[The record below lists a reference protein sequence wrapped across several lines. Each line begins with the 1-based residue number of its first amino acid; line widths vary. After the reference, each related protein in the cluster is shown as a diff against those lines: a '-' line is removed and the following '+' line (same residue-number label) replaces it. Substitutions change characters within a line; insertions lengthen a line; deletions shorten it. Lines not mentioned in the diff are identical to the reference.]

1 MGVFGLTTVLQQ
13 HGWMPRRSGTAGGGC
28 TTPLWR
34 EASLE
39 RIERI
44 AAGSTLLIDGNGL
57 AHYLFDVAYSR
68 YWESLVAP
76 LHEVGLGKQQQS
88 DDCRC
93 PETLTSELVVQCLP
107 QSMPLHIL
115 DQVTREFA
123 DGLSAMKLVVYWDG
137 EDRRFKAETGKQ
149 RRGVRSDEWS
159 NLHQFCQRGSLPFGK
174 PCCRTQFRSAFPQSR
189 LLLHQVRATLQSIS
203 PIQHVQCTEEA
214 DPQLAL
220 AASQSNDDNTYCV
233 GMDSDFLLFRDTPYI
248 PLSTLSASNT
258 NHMVSGNVMTRDDL
272 ANLLHLPSS
281 EAVVELGILL
291 GNDYV
296 KRGDKLSHSFKNAED
311 AIEFLQQQSGDY
323 KVTTKSAKVQRALD
337 FTRALYSFAP
347 LDDFPLDP
355 EIDRNGNTDE
365 DASGDRP
372 VLPVSLDLSLLA
384 MEPVEFSL
392 RDVIVRYLQAYIDQ
406 APADEPPIIT
416 QLQLDTF
423 IEVNKALGG
432 GVLDHD
438 RNTLYHQR
446 LHWQDVLASYAIEK
460 CLAHVFRTYDKTP
473 VVRYS
478 SPMKMFDQLSFH
490 SRMNAKRNAMEQ
502 EQTVA
507 AAADTARLKG
517 NTRPHMSNTNPADTN
532 GTGANVVETL
542 SLPIDEFKDQI
553 LHSIQNH
560 RVTII
565 HGETGCGK
573 SSRVPIM
580 ILRAAAAPHDKTNK
594 NASGRDVKM
603 FISQPRRIAAKS
615 LVERV
620 RSCEPDLKHKIALR
634 MGHGEREYETGQ
646 TRAWFVTTGYLVRLL
661 ANHPERFNSVS
672 HLVIDEVHERS
683 VDSDVLCLLCKG
695 LLETN
700 PNIRLVLMSA
710 TLAANMYADYFGVSE
725 PPIKVGGRRFPI
737 QEYFIEDLIANFKLP
752 ARELK
757 GAKAIQ
763 DHCEKTKCRAAP
775 PNTYME
781 NLYQLAVRT
790 TAAVGKAGSSVLIFV
805 AGMND
810 IISIIDLIEKLYI
823 PGVRFTCFPI
833 HSDVPFEEQMAA
845 FDKPAPDEIK
855 VIIGTNA
862 AESSIT
868 LPDVDHV
875 VCLGLQKQIV
885 YNAASHRQL
894 LTPAWISQANAIQR
908 AGRTGRVRNGN
919 VYRLYTRR
927 AFDEYMAKFEIGEMS
942 RVPLD
947 SVILSLKEMLNR
959 EATPVLLNCLEPP
972 ELRTIER
979 SFESLHSQQFLST
992 PDDKGNIT
1000 NLGSFV
1006 SSLGIDLMLGSLIG
1020 LGIQFGVGAEAIEM
1034 AAIFSFSK
1042 SPWIISNSLFHESPE
1057 FNGKPQSSRKHEKY
1071 SISKLMLCCRLDIQ
1085 DIYLA
1090 VPF

>member
-1 MGVFGLTTVLQQ
+1 MQ
-13 HGWMPRRSGTAGGGC
+13 
-28 TTPLWR
+28 
-34 EASLE
+34 
-39 RIERI
+39 
-44 AAGSTLLIDGNGL
+44 
-57 AHYLFDVAYSR
+57 
-68 YWESLVAP
+68 
-76 LHEVGLGKQQQS
+76 
-88 DDCRC
+88 
-93 PETLTSELVVQCLP
+93 
-107 QSMPLHIL
+107 
-115 DQVTREFA
+115 
-123 DGLSAMKLVVYWDG
+123 
-137 EDRRFKAETGKQ
+137 
-149 RRGVRSDEWS
+149 
-159 NLHQFCQRGSLPFGK
+159 
-174 PCCRTQFRSAFPQSR
+174 
-189 LLLHQVRATLQSIS
+189 
-203 PIQHVQCTEEA
+203 
-214 DPQLAL
+214 
-220 AASQSNDDNTYCV
+220 
-233 GMDSDFLLFRDTPYI
+233 
-248 PLSTLSASNT
+248 
-258 NHMVSGNVMTRDDL
+258 
-272 ANLLHLPSS
+272 
-281 EAVVELGILL
+281 
-291 GNDYV
+291 
-296 KRGDKLSHSFKNAED
+296 
-311 AIEFLQQQSGDY
+311 
-323 KVTTKSAKVQRALD
+323 
-337 FTRALYSFAP
+337 
-347 LDDFPLDP
+347 
-355 EIDRNGNTDE
+355 
-365 DASGDRP
+365 
-372 VLPVSLDLSLLA
+372 
-384 MEPVEFSL
+384 PVEFSL

-406 APADEPPIIT
+406 APADEAPIIT

-423 IEVNKALGG
+423 MEVNKAIGG

-438 RNTLYHQR
+438 RQNASNTLHQR

-460 CLAHVFRTYDKTP
+460 CLAHVFRTHDKTP

-478 SPMKMFDQLSFH
+478 SPMKMFDQLSFYTK
-490 SRMNAKRNAMEQ
+490 MNAKRNALEQ
-502 EQTVA
+502 EQNVA
-507 AAADTARLKG
+507 AAAATARSEENKQ
-517 NTRPHMSNTNPADTN
+517 RHKSNTNPPDTQDPA
-532 GTGANVVETL
+532 ANVVETL

-580 ILRAAAAPHDKTNK
+580 ILRAADEHNTKNK
-594 NASGRDVKM
+594 DASGGDVEM

-683 VDSDVLCLLCKG
+683 VDSDVLCLLCKR

-700 PNIRLVLMSA
+700 PKIRLVLMSA

-737 QEYFIEDLIANFKLP
+737 QEFFIEDLIESLKLP
-752 ARELK
+752 AREQK

-763 DHCEKTKCRAAP
+763 DHCEKTKCRSAP
-775 PNTYME
+775 ANTYMD

-845 FDKPAPDEIK
+845 FDKPAADEIK

-875 VCLGLQKQIV
+875 ICLGLQKQIV

-894 LTPAWISQANAIQR
+894 LTPAWISRANAIQR

-919 VYRLYTRR
+919 VYRLYTRK

-947 SVILSLKEMLNR
+947 SVILSLKEMLNS

-979 SFESLHSQQFLST
+979 SFESLHAQQFLST
-992 PDDKGNIT
+992 PDDEGNIT

-1006 SSLGIDLMLGSLIG
+1006 FQYLGLI
-1020 LGIQFGVGAEAIEM
+1020 
-1034 AAIFSFSK
+1034 SC
-1042 SPWIISNSLFHESPE
+1042 W
-1057 FNGKPQSSRKHEKY
+1057 
-1071 SISKLMLCCRLDIQ
+1071 
-1085 DIYLA
+1085 
-1090 VPF
+1090 VP